1 MAGCEAGKSEWQ
13 SRRRNLMR
21 SASRLLVASLVF
33 GGLIACA
40 ESRSDRIAA
49 RNEAAA
55 AGGAAPVAGTGQA
68 STGQARAA
76 TKPATAPAAASTPAP
91 AQAVVQPA
99 PVVTPAPTA
108 AAPAPAQAP
117 AAAPAPAPAAA
128 PVQEARVPASF
139 DRAAF
144 QKFLDDLRQE
154 AVGKGI
160 KPAVV
165 TEALANVEPVARVLE
180 RDRNQA
186 EFKIDFATYRDRV
199 ITTANV
205 ERGRRLRD
213 QHREL
218 LGQVAQRYGV
228 QPRFILAIWGI
239 ETRYGAVKADVPL
252 FNSLATL
259 AFDQRRAAFFRNE
272 LFSALQMLD
281 RGYIDYP
288 SMKGSWAGAMGQ
300 PQFMPSS
307 YLAYA
312 EDFDGDG
319 KRDIWGNQGDVF
331 ASIANYLAKHS
342 WSSAQTWG
350 RDVKLPAGFQTRM
363 PELAREGRSGCRAID
378 QMTRD
383 LPLSEWARLGVRRGD
398 GGELPKVN
406 LTGALVQPDGP
417 NGPSFLVYANY
428 RSVLRY
434 NCAHH
439 YALTVSMLADRI
451 EGS

>member
-1 MAGCEAGKSEWQ
+1 MACGD
-13 SRRRNLMR
+13 
-21 SASRLLVASLVF
+21 
-33 GGLIACA
+33 
-40 ESRSDRIAA
+40 SRSDRIQA

-55 AGGAAPVAGTGQA
+55 AQARGTEAKPAEAAPSNSPAA
-68 STGQARAA
+68 ARPAETTA
-76 TKPATAPAAASTPAP
+76 QRPATAPA
-91 AQAVVQPA
+91 
-99 PVVTPAPTA
+99 PV
-108 AAPAPAQAP
+108 AAPPA
-117 AAAPAPAPAAA
+117 
-128 PVQEARVPASF
+128 QEARLPATF
-139 DRAAF
+139 DRASF
-144 QKFLDDLRQE
+144 QKFLEDLRQE
-154 AVGKGI
+154 ALGKGI

-165 TEALANVEPVARVLE
+165 TQALTNVEPVARVLE

-199 ITTANV
+199 ITPANV

-228 QPRFILAIWGI
+228 QARFILAIWGI

-259 AFDQRRAAFFRNE
+259 AYDQRRAAFFRNE
-272 LFSALQMLD
+272 LFAALQMLD

-319 KRDIWGNQGDVF
+319 KRDIWNNQADTF

-350 RDVKLPAGFQTRM
+350 RDVKLPPGFQARLG
-363 PELAREGRSGCRAID
+363 EFAREGRSGCRAID

-406 LTGALVQPDGP
+406 LTGALVQPDGA
-417 NGPSFLVYANY
+417 NGPTFLVYANY

-451 EGS
+451 EGP

>member
-1 MAGCEAGKSEWQ
+1 MVLGQERKRQQGFAWAAP
-13 SRRRNLMR
+13 RLM
-21 SASRLLVASLVF
+21 VVGLVF
-33 GGLIACA
+33 SSLIACA
-40 ESRSDRIAA
+40 NSRSDRIAA
-49 RNEAAA
+49 ANEAAA
-55 AGGAAPVAGTGQA
+55 AANSTQAVESGTGPKAA
-68 STGQARAA
+68 SSA
-76 TKPATAPAAASTPAP
+76 TVAAPAAD
-91 AQAVVQPA
+91 
-99 PVVTPAPTA
+99 A
-108 AAPAPAQAP
+108 ARP
-117 AAAPAPAPAAA
+117 AAAPAA
-128 PVQEARVPASF
+128 VQQARVPASF

-144 QKFLDDLRQE
+144 DKFLTDLRQE
-154 AVGKGI
+154 ALGKGI
-160 KPAVV
+160 KQAVV
-165 TEALANVEPVARVLE
+165 TQALSNVEPVARVLE

-199 ITTANV
+199 ITTVNV
-205 ERGRRLRD
+205 ERGRKLRD

-272 LFSALQMLD
+272 LFAALQMLD

-307 YLAYA
+307 YLAYS

-319 KRDIWGNQGDVF
+319 KRDIWGNQADVF

-350 RDVKLPAGFQTRM
+350 RDVKLPPGLQGRLGEF
-363 PELAREGRSGCRAID
+363 AREGRSGCRAID

-383 LPLSEWARLGVRRGD
+383 MPLAEWAKLGVRRGD

-406 LTGALVQPDGP
+406 LSGALVQPDGA

-451 EGS
+451 EGN

>member
-1 MAGCEAGKSEWQ
+1 MVLGQERKRQQGFAWAAP
-13 SRRRNLMR
+13 RLM
-21 SASRLLVASLVF
+21 VVGLVF
-33 GGLIACA
+33 SSLIACA
-40 ESRSDRIAA
+40 NSRSDRIAA
-49 RNEAAA
+49 ANEAAA
-55 AGGAAPVAGTGQA
+55 AANSTQAVESGTGPKAASSATVAAPSADA
-68 STGQARAA
+68 AR
-76 TKPATAPAAASTPAP
+76 
-91 AQAVVQPA
+91 
-99 PVVTPAPTA
+99 
-108 AAPAPAQAP
+108 P
-117 AAAPAPAPAAA
+117 AAAPAA
-128 PVQEARVPASF
+128 VQQARVPASF

-144 QKFLDDLRQE
+144 DKFLTDLRQE
-154 AVGKGI
+154 ALGKGI
-160 KPAVV
+160 KQAVV
-165 TEALANVEPVARVLE
+165 TQALSNVEPVARVLE

-199 ITTANV
+199 ITTVNV
-205 ERGRRLRD
+205 ERGRKLRD

-272 LFSALQMLD
+272 LFAALQMLD

-307 YLAYA
+307 YLAYS

-319 KRDIWGNQGDVF
+319 KRDIWGNQADVF

-350 RDVKLPAGFQTRM
+350 RDVKLPPGLQGRLGEF
-363 PELAREGRSGCRAID
+363 AREGRSGCRAID

-383 LPLSEWARLGVRRGD
+383 MPLAEWAKLGVRRGD

-406 LTGALVQPDGP
+406 LSGALVQPDGA

-451 EGS
+451 EGN

>member
-1 MAGCEAGKSEWQ
+1 MMAVERFGSSDGQ
-13 SRRRNLMR
+13 RRRQVLAR
-21 SASRLLVASLVF
+21 SASRLLLAGLVF
-33 GGLIACA
+33 SGLIACA
-40 ESRSDRIAA
+40 ESRSDRLAA
-49 RNEAAA
+49 RKEAEAAAAAA
-55 AGGAAPVAGTGQA
+55 AGGTPAGAATQPA
-68 STGQARAA
+68 SSSAANAA
-76 TKPATAPAAASTPAP
+76 TKPVQAAPAATAQPAPAAQAAPTPAP
-91 AQAVVQPA
+91 NA
-99 PVVTPAPTA
+99 TPGNA
-108 AAPAPAQAP
+108 AAQP
-117 AAAPAPAPAAA
+117 AA
-128 PVQEARVPASF
+128 PVQEARAPTSF

-144 QKFLDDLRQE
+144 QKFLDGVREE

-160 KPAVV
+160 KSAVV
-165 TEALANVEPVARVLE
+165 QQALANVEPVARVLE

-259 AFDQRRAAFFRNE
+259 AYDQRRSAFFRNE
-272 LFSALQMLD
+272 LFAALQMLD
-281 RGYIDYP
+281 RGYIDYG

-350 RDVKLPAGFQTRM
+350 RDVKLPAGFQTKL

-398 GGELPKVN
+398 GGELPRVN
-406 LTGALVQPDGP
+406 LSGALVQPDGP

>member
-1 MAGCEAGKSEWQ
+1 MIAGRKLDRLKGV
-13 SRRRNLMR
+13 
-21 SASRLLVASLVF
+21 SRLALACLLVSGVM
-33 GGLIACA
+33 ACGD
-40 ESRSDRIAA
+40 SRSDRIQA

-55 AGGAAPVAGTGQA
+55 AQARGTEAKPAEAAPGNSPAA
-68 STGQARAA
+68 ARPAETTA
-76 TKPATAPAAASTPAP
+76 QRPATAPA
-91 AQAVVQPA
+91 
-99 PVVTPAPTA
+99 PV
-108 AAPAPAQAP
+108 AAPPA
-117 AAAPAPAPAAA
+117 
-128 PVQEARVPASF
+128 QEARLPATF
-139 DRAAF
+139 DRASF
-144 QKFLDDLRQE
+144 QKFLEDLRQE
-154 AVGKGI
+154 ALGKGI

-165 TEALANVEPVARVLE
+165 TQALTNVEPVARVLE

-199 ITTANV
+199 ITPANV

-218 LGQVAQRYGV
+218 LGQVAQRFGV
-228 QPRFILAIWGI
+228 QARFILAIWGI

-259 AFDQRRAAFFRNE
+259 AYDQRRAAFFRNE
-272 LFSALQMLD
+272 LFAALQMLD

-319 KRDIWGNQGDVF
+319 KRDIWNNQADTF

-350 RDVKLPAGFQTRM
+350 RDVKLPPGFQARLG
-363 PELAREGRSGCRAID
+363 EFAREGRSGCRAID

-406 LTGALVQPDGP
+406 LTGALVQPDGA
-417 NGPSFLVYANY
+417 NGPTFLVYANY

-451 EGS
+451 EGP